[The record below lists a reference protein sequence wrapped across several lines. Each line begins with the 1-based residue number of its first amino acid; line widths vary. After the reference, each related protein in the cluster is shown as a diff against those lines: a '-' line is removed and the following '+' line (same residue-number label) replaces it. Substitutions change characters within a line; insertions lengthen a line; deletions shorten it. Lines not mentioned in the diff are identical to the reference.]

1 MLPPQG
7 RVILVSGASRGI
19 GRAVAEALYAAGYS
33 VSMGARDKTSLA
45 GIAAGWDPAR
55 VHCAR
60 YDAVDWAT
68 HEAWVHSAAERFG
81 RIDGLVNN
89 AGMHSAVTLR
99 APDSAALDL
108 AWAVNCKAPLNMI
121 SLALPWLEASGH
133 GRIVN
138 VASMS
143 GKRVRNDNVAYNMTK
158 FALMALTHNARR
170 ISWDKGVRATAV
182 CPSFVQTDMTAAM
195 TAVPREKMTR
205 PQDLA
210 ALVVTAIG
218 LPDEASVAEL
228 LVNCRLEDTL

>member
-1 MLPPQG
+1 
-7 RVILVSGASRGI
+7 
-19 GRAVAEALYAAGYS
+19 
-33 VSMGARDKTSLA
+33 
-45 GIAAGWDPAR
+45 
-55 VHCAR
+55 
-60 YDAVDWAT
+60 
-68 HEAWVHSAAERFG
+68 
-81 RIDGLVNN
+81 
-89 AGMHSAVTLR
+89 
-99 APDSAALDL
+99 
-108 AWAVNCKAPLNMI
+108 
-121 SLALPWLEASGH
+121 
-133 GRIVN
+133 
-138 VASMS
+138 MS

>member
-1 MLPPQG
+1 MQPEG

-19 GRAVAEALYAAGYS
+19 GRSVAEALYGAGYT
-33 VSMGARDKTSLA
+33 VSLGARDPGVLGAVTR
-45 GIAAGWDPAR
+45 GWDPAR

-68 HEAWVHSAAERFG
+68 HEAWVQGTGARFG

-89 AGMHSAVTLR
+89 AGMHSSVTLR
-99 APDSAALDL
+99 TPDSAALDL

-121 SLALPWLEASGH
+121 SLALPWLEAAGH

-158 FALMALTHNARR
+158 FALVALTHNARR
-170 ISWDKGVRATAV
+170 IAWDKGVRATAV
-182 CPSFVQTDMTAAM
+182 CPSFVQTDMTASM
-195 TAVPREKMTR
+195 TALPREKMTR
-205 PQDLA
+205 PEDLA